1 MTRNQASILA
11 GVGVIAFDGL
21 GLAVIRLGIG
31 LTREGHRALGDFV
44 RLGDGAGVVAGAGD
58 DNGDGTRAG
67 EVGGLVVTALV
78 GHGVIRA
85 LRKGRLAVLDLDVG
99 PLVSVAVIDRVAG
112 LVGGHVVSQAL
123 GIDSQA
129 ARDADVVVAGGV
141 GSPVGL
147 SDVPGVVGD
156 LGVRRGGSS
165 GAGHLGARERQSF
178 AGEKTGG
185 LRSRQLELLR
195 LAVISHRRGIAHR
208 DGKRAHL
215 QRVLGS
221 NRVGSI
227 VVRIVGVVRANLDVN
242 LRDRAVR
249 RADHVGDARG
259 IGSPS
264 RTAVGAVL
272 NGGASGDVDVNNAL
286 VALGIVRAR
295 IPSSVKGQ
303 AALLVDGQGARN
315 SDGVVIGRVGARLGN
330 APLVTVKV
338 IIALG
343 VDTSIGARDRAIP
356 KLERLASHNASN
368 GYALDL
374 LAILCIDVLGLLL
387 AGVLGREA
395 ARDRNS
401 GLRDGEFLLSRELGI
416 VRGSSPGGNNL
427 IVARVDGSS
436 AKRLPIV
443 AVLLVIGIGGLLV
456 ASVVRRRQRVL
467 GVKQA
472 VVRPAINR
480 DGRLVLRRILLRDLK
495 GAKLVI
501 AADVVGAL
509 GVLAPSDLA
518 DHGVRGRGGHIRANG
533 SGRRGGGLAFDKP
546 LDRSGANKLCAVVL
560 LRGSV
565 GLNVVRL
572 GCNLDGRLGRKGGS
586 HAANG
591 DVLLDLDRVLAR
603 VGISRR
609 GRAPGVA
616 TVGGVFNGALGNE
629 ALRLLDVLIL

>member
-1 MTRNQASILA
+1 M
-11 GVGVIAFDGL
+11 
-21 GLAVIRLGIG
+21 
-31 LTREGHRALGDFV
+31 
-44 RLGDGAGVVAGAGD
+44 
-58 DNGDGTRAG
+58 
-67 EVGGLVVTALV
+67 
-78 GHGVIRA
+78 
-85 LRKGRLAVLDLDVG
+85 
-99 PLVSVAVIDRVAG
+99 
-112 LVGGHVVSQAL
+112 
-123 GIDSQA
+123 
-129 ARDADVVVAGGV
+129 
-141 GSPVGL
+141 
-147 SDVPGVVGD
+147 
-156 LGVRRGGSS
+156 
-165 GAGHLGARERQSF
+165 
-178 AGEKTGG
+178 
-185 LRSRQLELLR
+185 
-195 LAVISHRRGIAHR
+195 
-208 DGKRAHL
+208 
-215 QRVLGS
+215 
-221 NRVGSI
+221 GSI

-272 NGGASGDVDVNNAL
+272 NGGASGDVDVNSAL

-315 SDGVVIGRVGARLGN
+315 SDGVVIGRVGTRLGN
-330 APLVTVKV
+330 APLIRLREIFV
-338 IIALG
+338 ALG
-343 VDTSIGARDRAIP
+343 VDASIGTRDRAIP

-368 GYALDL
+368 GYTLDL
-374 LAILCIDVLGLLL
+374 RAVLCIDVLGLLL

-395 ARDRNS
+395 ALDLDR
-401 GLRDGEFLLSRELGI
+401 GLRDGEFLLSRELGV
-416 VRGSSPGGNNL
+416 VRCGSPGGNNL

-456 ASVVRRRQRVL
+456 ASVVLRAQRAL
-467 GVKQA
+467 RVKQA
-472 VVRPAINR
+472 VVRPVLNR
-480 DGRLVLRRILLRDLK
+480 DGSGVLRRILLRDLK
-495 GAKLVI
+495 GAELVL

-509 GVLAPSDLA
+509 GVLAPNDFAS
-518 DHGVRGRGGHIRANG
+518 HSVRGRGGHIRANG
-533 SGRRGGGLAFDKP
+533 SGRRGGGLARDKP